1 MHRRNDRPD
10 VRPVRAV
17 RARAPCADCALEV
30 LRVPKAAAVDLAGE
44 QGEQVSAF
52 GWQYPAGAENDPRS
66 PWNQVDVDLCP
77 ACEGG
82 LIQCPECKGVGQCWE
97 CDSSGKVRCD
107 ECNGTGE
114 EHKPSREEIECDKAD
129 RAMDAAKDDRE

>member
-1 MHRRNDRPD
+1 MHRADGRPHVRNL
-10 VRPVRAV
+10 RAV
-17 RARAPCADCALEV
+17 RAREACADCPLEV
-30 LRVPKAAAVDLAGE
+30 LRESKADAFDRPGE
-44 QGEQVSAF
+44 QGEQVSDF

-82 LIQCPECKGVGQCWE
+82 LIQCPECKGVGQCWD

-107 ECNGTGE
+107 ECEGTGE
-114 EHKPSREEIECDKAD
+114 EHKPTRDEIAIEKAD
-129 RAMDAAKDDRE
+129 RAMDEAKDERE